1 MREAEAD
8 TMRDGSAGCTVTNL
22 ATPATAGGGRR
33 AAAEGS
39 EPSRIGK
46 YEIVRL
52 LGKGGMGVVYQAHDP
67 LLDREVAIKVMLPTI
82 AEDPELTQRFERE
95 ARAVARLMH
104 PSVVTLFDLGYHTDG
119 SPYIVMELLRGRDL
133 VDLMRQGP
141 PPSLQRKLSIVLQ
154 VLDGLGHA
162 HELGIVHRDVKPA
175 NVFVTDGGSA
185 KIMDFGIARF
195 MSGGGTGTGSVLG
208 TASYMSPEQVRGDRV
223 DGRSDLFSVG
233 VLLCELLA
241 GRRPFDAETP
251 VATLFR
257 IANGEPTLDLPP
269 GPEYE
274 RFGPVL
280 RRALARRPDQR
291 YATAAEFAEALRPL
305 ADRRESPAR
314 TTPATTA
321 RHAATGGPAPARR
334 ADPCE
339 LFRLLRE
346 IHVAGKSGQLHITA
360 GRQRKSLRVL
370 NGQILHGT
378 SDATGEHLGDI
389 LVQRG
394 LLSQAELE
402 RALAVVLGERRRLG
416 AVLVERGLLDKSQL
430 EAAIGLHS
438 QAIVFSALD
447 SAEASFAFE
456 ELSEDLLETDLVC
469 PLSTGQVILDA
480 TRRLVDPE
488 LVRRVLGETRRRLRI
503 SANPLLRAQK
513 VTLTSADGFVLSR
526 IDGTLSARDIVALIP
541 LPAED
546 TERSLFSLLCT
557 GFVEYAAQEGAG
569 RTPSR
574 TPLPLATEGREAATP
589 SSPPTVPR
597 PEPTRARLASPTVV
611 PTAPATPR
619 PGAGAGGRSTE
630 EIRLLILA
638 THANLKRDHFE
649 VLGLERSATEA
660 DVKEAYVRLARVL
673 HPDVRLDPAL
683 DDLLERRE
691 KAFIRVSQACE
702 TLRDPEARARYER
715 AFAPRMFRSA
725 PTVSRPEPIPAPTP
739 VPVPAPA
746 PVPVPVPTPTAPPLI
761 VSSPALPRPPARAA
775 AGIDPRLEPAHILA
789 VAQELY
795 LGERYW
801 DAIQQLE
808 PLVARVENPIRT
820 EARMLLAQAYLKN
833 PLWKRRAE
841 TVLQGV
847 LAASPDH
854 VPALLLL
861 AEIYEAGRLLSRAK
875 GLYRRVLE
883 LSPRH
888 PQASRGL
895 AVLEADATAPGA
907 DGLRRLF
914 KVR

>member
-1 MREAEAD
+1 MREAETD
-8 TMRDGSAGCTVTNL
+8 TMTDGSAGFTVTNL
-22 ATPATAGGGRR
+22 ATPATAGGGRP
-33 AAAEGS
+33 APTTSDG

-46 YEIVRL
+46 YKIVKL
-52 LGKGGMGVVYQAHDP
+52 LGKGGMGAVYQAHDP

-95 ARAVARLMH
+95 ARAVARLTH

-133 VDLMRQGP
+133 VDVMRQGP
-141 PPSLQRKLSIVLQ
+141 PLSLDRKLSIVVQ

-175 NVFVTDGGSA
+175 NVFLTDGGSA

-195 MSGGGTGTGSVLG
+195 MSAGGTGTGSVLG

-233 VLLCELLA
+233 TLLCELLA
-241 GRRPFDAETP
+241 GRRPFDADTP
-251 VATLFR
+251 VATLYR
-257 IANGEPTLDLPP
+257 IANGEPRFDLPP
-269 GPEYE
+269 GPEYG
-274 RFGPVL
+274 RFEPVL
-280 RRALARRPDQR
+280 RRALARSPADR
-291 YATAAEFAEALRPL
+291 YATAAEFAEALHCL
-305 ADRRESPAR
+305 VDRGAPAAR
-314 TTPATTA
+314 APEATTA
-321 RHAATGGPAPARR
+321 ASDPTAPGPAPLPARR

-346 IHVAGKSGQLHITA
+346 IHVGGRSGQLHITA
-360 GRQRKSLRVL
+360 TRRRRSLRVL
-370 NGQILHGT
+370 RGQILHGT
-378 SDATGEHLGDI
+378 SDVPGEHLGDI

-394 LLSQAELE
+394 RLSQAELE

-416 AVLVERGLLDKSQL
+416 AVLVEEGLLDKARL
-430 EAAIGLHS
+430 EEAIGLHS
-438 QAIVFSALD
+438 QAIVFNALD
-447 SAEASFAFE
+447 SADVSFAFE
-456 ELSEDLLETDLVC
+456 DLSEDVLETDLVC

-488 LVRRVLGETRRRLRI
+488 LVRRVLGDTRSTLRV
-503 SANPLLRAQK
+503 SADPLLRAQK
-513 VTLTSADGFVLSR
+513 ITLTSADGFVLSR
-526 IDGTLSARDIVALIP
+526 IDGTLSAREVVALIP
-541 LPAED
+541 LPTED
-546 TERSLFSLLCT
+546 CERSLFSLLCT
-557 GFVEYAAQEGAG
+557 GFVEYGERQDAR
-569 RTPSR
+569 RTPAR
-574 TPLPLATEGREAATP
+574 TPLPVNGGTATTASATTTARP
-589 SSPPTVPR
+589 APTP
-597 PEPTRARLASPTVV
+597 A

-619 PGAGAGGRSTE
+619 PSAGAAGRSTE

-638 THANLKRDHFE
+638 THSDLKRDHFE

-660 DVKEAYVRLARVL
+660 DVREAYGRLARVL

-683 DDLLERRE
+683 DDLRERRE

-702 TLRDPEARARYER
+702 TLRDPEARARYEQ
-715 AFAPRMFRSA
+715 AFPPRRFRPPA
-725 PTVSRPEPIPAPTP
+725 AATTPIPTPEPT
-739 VPVPAPA
+739 PA
-746 PVPVPVPTPTAPPLI
+746 PVVPAAPDPPQPTAAPMP
-761 VSSPALPRPPARAA
+761 AA
-775 AGIDPRLEPAHILA
+775 APAVGGIDPRLEPEHILA
-789 VAQELY
+789 VARDLF
-795 LGERYW
+795 GSERYW

-808 PLVARVENPIRT
+808 PLVARPGNPVRT

-854 VPALLLL
+854 VPALLLM
-861 AEIYEAGRLLSRAK
+861 AEIYVEGRLLSRAG

-888 PQASRGL
+888 RQASRGL
-895 AVLEADATAPGA
+895 AALEADAAAPGA

-914 KVR
+914 RVR